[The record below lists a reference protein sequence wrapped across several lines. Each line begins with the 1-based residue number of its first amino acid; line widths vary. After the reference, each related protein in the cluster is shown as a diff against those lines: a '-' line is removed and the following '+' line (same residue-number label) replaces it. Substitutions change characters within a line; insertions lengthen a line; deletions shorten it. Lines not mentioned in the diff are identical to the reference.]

1 MVYTWEALKK
11 AYIAGRHFKFLFFWG
26 HTPSADGLITEACL
40 SQWWKC
46 SFTADG
52 TVYSCAEQFMMA
64 EKARMFGDRDMF
76 GEHYGGQGAKSHESL
91 WKGSEEF

>member
-11 AYIAGRHFKFLFFWG
+11 AYIAGQHFKFLFFWG

-52 TVYSCAEQFMMA
+52 TV
-64 EKARMFGDRDMF
+64 
-76 GEHYGGQGAKSHESL
+76 
-91 WKGSEEF
+91 